1 MTKTENI
8 IERGQQT
15 VMNTYGRF
23 PYVFEKGDGV
33 YLYDKEGKKYLD
45 FVAGIAVNSLGYG
58 NPRLLRRL
66 QEQMERCM
74 HTSNLYWI
82 EAQVALAERLTEK
95 SCFDKVFFCNS
106 GTEAVESSL
115 KPVSYTHLDVYKRQT
130 VGRPFR

>member
-66 QEQMERCM
+66 QEQMERCSIRP
-74 HTSNLYWI
+74 TSTGSRRKLRW
-82 EAQVALAERLTEK
+82 LR
-95 SCFDKVFFCNS
+95 
-106 GTEAVESSL
+106 G
-115 KPVSYTHLDVYKRQT
+115 
-130 VGRPFR
+130 

>member
-1 MTKTENI
+1 M
-8 IERGQQT
+8 
-15 VMNTYGRF
+15 
-23 PYVFEKGDGV
+23 

-115 KPVSYTHLDVYKRQT
+115 KLARKYGD
-130 VGRPFR
+130 

>member
-1 MTKTENI
+1 
-8 IERGQQT
+8 
-15 VMNTYGRF
+15 MNTYGRF

-58 NPRLLRRL
+58 IHGFCRRL

-82 EAQVALAERLTEK
+82 EAQVALAERVDRK

-106 GTEAVESSL
+106 GAEAVESSL
-115 KPVSYTHLDVYKRQT
+115 KLARKYGDLTSNGER
-130 VGRPFR
+130 

>member
-45 FVAGIAVNSLGYG
+45 FVAGIAS
-58 NPRLLRRL
+58 
-66 QEQMERCM
+66 
-74 HTSNLYWI
+74 
-82 EAQVALAERLTEK
+82 
-95 SCFDKVFFCNS
+95 
-106 GTEAVESSL
+106 
-115 KPVSYTHLDVYKRQT
+115 
-130 VGRPFR
+130 